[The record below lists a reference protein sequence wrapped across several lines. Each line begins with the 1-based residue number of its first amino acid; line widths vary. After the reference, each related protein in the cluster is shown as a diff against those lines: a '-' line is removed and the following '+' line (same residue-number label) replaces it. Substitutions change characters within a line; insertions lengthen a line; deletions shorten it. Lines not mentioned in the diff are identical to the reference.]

1 MAITQQWWKEA
12 VIYQIYPR
20 SFKDSNGDG
29 IGDLRGIIE
38 KLDYLKSLGVD
49 VLWLSPIYQSP
60 NDDNGYDISDYYNI
74 MTDFGTMDD
83 FNEMLEGIHQRGMKL
98 LMDLVVNHSSDEHKW
113 FTESRKS
120 KDNPYRDY
128 YYWQPPKAD
137 GSKPTNWKSFFG
149 GDAWDYDEQ
158 TGEYYLHLFTKK
170 QPDLNWENPKV
181 RQEVYKIIRYWLDK
195 GVDGFRMDV
204 IPFISKRLPFED
216 VDSNRGFNDVVINT
230 YANGP
235 RLHEFLQEMV
245 RESINQYD
253 VMTVGEGI
261 GVTPQNG
268 LLYVGEDRGELNM
281 VFHFEHMFINQG
293 KGGKFDIVDFQLT
306 DLKQGFSIWDEA
318 LGEKGWVNIYLD
330 NHDFPRMVSR
340 FGNDGK
346 YHTESAKLLATLLLT
361 LRGTPCIYQ
370 GSEIG
375 MTNVAFPSIEDYRDV
390 ETLNFYEEAKERGE
404 DMEAFLKAVH
414 IQGRDNVRTP
424 VQWSNELNAGFTTGT
439 PWIKANPNYPKI
451 NAEAVLKNT
460 NSIWHYYQQMLQFR
474 KTHLDVLV
482 YGDYEVIDEA
492 NQKVYAYKRS
502 IKGKTMIVV
511 LNFTSEHIAFEA
523 PYEVDEL
530 QYLKGNYKGKIEG
543 EEGTVLDLRPW
554 EARVYLSKV

>member
-1 MAITQQWWKEA
+1 MAITKKWWKEA

-20 SFKDSNGDG
+20 SFNDSNGDG

-38 KLDYLKSLGVD
+38 KLDYLKDLGVD

-74 MTDFGTMDD
+74 MTDFGNMDD

-98 LMDLVVNHSSDEHKW
+98 LMDLVVNHSSDEHQW

-128 YYWQPPKAD
+128 YYWRPAKAD
-137 GSKPTNWKSFFG
+137 GSKPNNWKSFFG
-149 GDAWDYDEQ
+149 GDAWEYDEK
-158 TGEYYLHLFTKK
+158 TDEYYLHLFTKK

-216 VDSNRGFNDVVINT
+216 VNASRTFNDVAINT

-245 RESINQYD
+245 CESVGNYD

-261 GVTPQNG
+261 GVTPENG
-268 LLYVGEDRGELNM
+268 LLYVGEDRNELNM
-281 VFHFEHMFINQG
+281 VFHFEHMLIDHG
-293 KGGKFDIVDFQLT
+293 KGGKFDIVDFELT
-306 DLKQGFSIWDEA
+306 DLKQGFTVWDEA
-318 LGEKGWVNIYLD
+318 LGEKGWVNVYLD

-346 YHTESAKLLATLLLT
+346 YHRESAKLLATLILT

-404 DMEAFLKAVH
+404 DMNAFLKAVH

-424 VQWSNELNAGFTTGT
+424 VQWSDEPHAGFTTGT

-451 NAEAVLKNT
+451 NAKAVLADE
-460 NSIWHYYQQMLQFR
+460 NSIWHYYQEMLQFR
-474 KTHLDVLV
+474 KKHIDVLV
-482 YGDYEVIDEA
+482 YGDYEVIDEP
-492 NQKVYAYKRS
+492 NQKVYAYRRS
-502 IKGKTMIVV
+502 IEGKTMVVV
-511 LNFTSEHIAFEA
+511 LNFTSKHVAFEV
-523 PYEVDEL
+523 PYKVETL
-530 QYLKGNYKGKIEG
+530 RFLKGNYKGKIEG
-543 EEGTVLDLRPW
+543 EEGSILDLRPW
-554 EARVYLSKV
+554 EARIYLVVS

>member
-1 MAITQQWWKEA
+1 MAITKKWWKEA

-29 IGDLRGIIE
+29 VGDLQGIIN
-38 KLDYLKSLGVD
+38 KLDYLKDLGVD

-60 NDDNGYDISDYYNI
+60 NDDNGYDISDYYDI
-74 MTDFGTMDD
+74 MTEFGTMND

-113 FTESRKS
+113 FEESRKS

-128 YYWQPPKAD
+128 YYWRPAKED
-137 GSKPTNWKSFFG
+137 GSKPTNWKAFFG
-149 GDAWDYDEQ
+149 GDAWEYDVQ

-181 RQEVYKIIRYWLDK
+181 RQEVYKIIRFWLDK

-204 IPFISKRLPFED
+204 IPFISKQLPFED
-216 VDSNRGFNDVVINT
+216 VDPNREFNDVAINT

-245 RESINQYD
+245 RESVGHYD

-261 GVTPQNG
+261 GVTPENA
-268 LLYVGEDRGELNM
+268 LLYVGEDREELNM
-281 VFHFEHMFINQG
+281 VFHFEHMLINHG
-293 KGGKFDIVDFQLT
+293 KGGKFDVVDFQLT
-306 DLKQGFSIWDEA
+306 DLKQGFSVWDTA
-318 LGEKGWVNIYLD
+318 LGEKGWVNVYLD

-346 YHTESAKLLATLLLT
+346 YHKESAKLLATLILT

-370 GSEIG
+370 GSEMG

-390 ETLNFYEEAKERGE
+390 ETVNFYQEAKEAGK
-404 DMEAFLKAVH
+404 DLDAFLKAVH

-424 VQWSNELNAGFTTGT
+424 VQWSGDAYAGFTTGT
-439 PWIKANPNYPKI
+439 PWIKANPNYSEI
-451 NAEAVLKNT
+451 NAKAVLEEKE
-460 NSIWHYYQQMLQFR
+460 SIWYYYQQMLQFR
-474 KTHLDVLV
+474 KQHLDVLV
-482 YGDYEVIDEA
+482 YGDYEVIDEP
-492 NQKVYAYKRS
+492 NQEIYAYKRS
-502 IKGKTMIVV
+502 IEGKTLLVV
-511 LNFTSEHIAFEA
+511 LNFTDENQSFEV
-523 PYEVDEL
+523 PYAVDHL
-530 QYLKGNYKGKIEG
+530 QYLNGNYGDSIGGEG
-543 EEGTVLDLRPW
+543 NTLDLRAW
-554 EARVYLSKV
+554 EARVLLVNA

>member
-38 KLDYLKSLGVD
+38 KLDYLKELGVD

-60 NDDNGYDISDYYNI
+60 NDDNGYDISDYYKI
-74 MTDFGTMDD
+74 MSDFGNMDD

-128 YYWQPPKAD
+128 YYWRPAKAD
-137 GSKPTNWKSFFG
+137 GSKPNNWKSFFG

-158 TGEYYLHLFTKK
+158 TEEYYLHLFTKK

-216 VDSNRGFNDVVINT
+216 VNPDRGFNDVVINT

-245 RESINQYD
+245 CESIDSYD

-261 GVTPQNG
+261 GVTPENG

-306 DLKQGFSIWDEA
+306 DLKRGFTVWDNA
-318 LGEKGWVNIYLD
+318 LGQKGWVNIYLD

-340 FGNDGK
+340 FGDDGK
-346 YHTESAKLLATLLLT
+346 YHRESAKLLATLILT

-404 DMEAFLKAVH
+404 DMDAFLKAVH

-424 VQWSNELNAGFTTGT
+424 VQWSDEPNAGFTTGN

-451 NAEAVLKNT
+451 NAEAALKNT

-474 KTHLDVLV
+474 KKNRDVLV
-482 YGDYEVIDEA
+482 YGDYEVIDEP

-511 LNFTSEHIAFEA
+511 LNFTSEYVPFEVPCA
-523 PYEVDEL
+523 VDDL

-543 EEGTVLDLRPW
+543 EEGSVLDLRPW
-554 EARVYLSKV
+554 EARVYLYKA